1 MLINKS
7 FKHATGVDQNIVD
20 DKDMVQGE
28 LYVYASYDE
37 YSTLSNGKKMLYIKG
52 KPDGCYLLL
61 HDIGFYA
68 NKNTRF
74 PKGTVITLTQTEIP
88 C

>member
-7 FKHATGVDQNIVD
+7 FKHAIEVDQNIVA
-20 DKDMVQGE
+20 DKDTVHGE
-28 LYVYASYDE
+28 LYAYTNWDA
-37 YSTLSNGKKMLYIKG
+37 YSTLSNGKKMLYIEG
-52 KPDGCYLLL
+52 YETGCYLLL
-61 HDIGFYA
+61 QNIGKKA